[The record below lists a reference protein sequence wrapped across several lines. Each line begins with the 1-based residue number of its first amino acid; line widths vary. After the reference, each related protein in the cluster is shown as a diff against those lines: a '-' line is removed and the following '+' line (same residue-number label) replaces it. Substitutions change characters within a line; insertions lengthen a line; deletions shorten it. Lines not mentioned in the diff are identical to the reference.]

1 MSTQY
6 TPGAVVTVGTLE
18 VGDTIFLRQRTNSP
32 GLPVPTHPAT
42 VTSLV
47 PFADGRVQVTVRP
60 ANSDSSVPERLLG
73 QLPATREF
81 RRAVPVV

>member
-18 VGDTIFLRQRTNSP
+18 VGDTIFLRPRTSST

-42 VTSLV
+42 VTGLV
-47 PFADGRVQVTVRP
+47 PFADGRVQVTVQP
-60 ANSDSSVPERLLG
+60 ANSASAPTRMLG
-73 QLPATREF
+73 HLPATREF
-81 RRAVPVV
+81 RSAVATV

>member
-18 VGDTIFLRQRTNSP
+18 VGDTIFLRQRANSP

-47 PFADGRVQVTVRP
+47 PFADGRVQVTVQP
-60 ANSDSSVPERLLG
+60 ANSDSAPERLLG

-81 RRAVPVV
+81 RSAVAAV